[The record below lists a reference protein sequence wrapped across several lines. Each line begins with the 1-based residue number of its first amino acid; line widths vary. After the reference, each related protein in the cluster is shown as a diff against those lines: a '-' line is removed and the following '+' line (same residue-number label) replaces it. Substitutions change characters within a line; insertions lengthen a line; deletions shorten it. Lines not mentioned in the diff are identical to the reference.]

1 MLYHAEQKNA
11 HHIYMAL
18 IVILILTQ
26 NEEFNTAVHELVCA
40 LSLVTYK
47 LIEI

>member
-1 MLYHAEQKNA
+1 VIPILQVLFNAEQKNA

-26 NEEFNTAVHELVCA
+26 NEEFNSAIHEMVYILYH
-40 LSLVTYK
+40 YK
-47 LIEI
+47 